1 MAVKPTL
8 GQGPCSLLGLI
19 GLYTEQNAVNR
30 AINTP
35 VPTACWRSEQIS
47 IAIPSGFKNKL

>member
-8 GQGPCSLLGLI
+8 GQGTCSLLVPVHLH
-19 GLYTEQNAVNR
+19 TEQNAVNR

-35 VPTACWRSEQIS
+35 VPTECSRSEQIS
-47 IAIPSGFKNKL
+47 IAIPSGFENKL